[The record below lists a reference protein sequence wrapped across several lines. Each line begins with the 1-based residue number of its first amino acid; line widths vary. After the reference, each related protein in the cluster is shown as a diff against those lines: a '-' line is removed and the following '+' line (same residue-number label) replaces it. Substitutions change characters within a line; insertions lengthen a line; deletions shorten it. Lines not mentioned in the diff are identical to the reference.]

1 MKKNSI
7 KLLLLTYC
15 ATIGFAAMAQKNPGT
30 ASFNTDW
37 KFYLGEANDAAVE
50 NFNDAAWRH
59 VQLPHDWSIELPFD
73 STSPTGTGGG
83 ALRGGI
89 GWYRKTFTLPPTS
102 KGKNIFID
110 FDGVYCNSEV
120 FINGHSLGIRPN
132 GFISFRYN
140 LTPYLKFDNQA
151 NIIAVKVDNSQQP
164 NSRWYSGSGIYRNV
178 WLVTTNT
185 IFVDHWGTSIT
196 TAAVTEQSAG
206 VNIKTTI
213 NNSNATAARLM
224 VKTSIYDDMQKLVNS
239 TTSDQSFNANEV
251 TALLQHL
258 TVTRPMLWSVE
269 HPHLYK
275 AVTTLQA
282 NGKIVDT
289 YTTIFGI
296 RYFNFDANN
305 GFFLNGKSLKIIGVC
320 DHHDLGCLGTAINTR
335 ALERQLE
342 ILKGMGCNGIRTSH
356 NPPAPEL
363 LDLCD
368 KMGFIVMDEAF
379 DMWKKQKNKY
389 DYHLVWDEWHQ
400 RDLQDLILRDR
411 NHPSVFMWSI
421 GNEIF
426 LRNVFC

>member
-1 MKKNSI
+1 MKSFYAACV
-7 KLLLLTYC
+7 LTFILVAFKSANLQAQTGQSS
-15 ATIGFAAMAQKNPGT
+15 AT
-30 ASFNTDW
+30 SFNQNW

-275 AVTTLQA
+275 AVTTL
-282 NGKIVDT
+282 N
-289 YTTIFGI
+289 TTQNFGFLFTFI
-296 RYFNFDANN
+296 REV
-305 GFFLNGKSLKIIGVC
+305 I
-320 DHHDLGCLGTAINTR
+320 
-335 ALERQLE
+335 
-342 ILKGMGCNGIRTSH
+342 
-356 NPPAPEL
+356 AP
-363 LDLCD
+363 
-368 KMGFIVMDEAF
+368 FVY
-379 DMWKKQKNKY
+379 Q
-389 DYHLVWDEWHQ
+389 
-400 RDLQDLILRDR
+400 
-411 NHPSVFMWSI
+411 
-421 GNEIF
+421 
-426 LRNVFC
+426 